1 MQVVLTGIKP
11 TGKAGALHIGNYVG
25 AMKPAVAASK
35 NPDVHSFYF
44 LADYHAIGGDA
55 DSVARSTL
63 EIAASWLAVGLD
75 ADKVV
80 LYRQSD
86 IPEITELTWILH
98 CVTAKGL
105 MNRAHAYKAAVA
117 ENEATP
123 GRDPD
128 QAIMMNLYS
137 YPVLMAADILMFKA
151 AKVPVGKDQKQ
162 HVEMARDIAQRFN
175 HNFGETFALP
185 DAVIGDSVA
194 TLPGLDG
201 RKMSKSY
208 GNVVPLFAGEKE
220 LRKLIMKIKTNSLE
234 PGQPKDPSDSA
245 LYEIYRAFATEEE
258 AAAVR
263 GRYAEGIAWG
273 EMKQLLFE
281 RINAE
286 IAPAR
291 AEYERLMANPR
302 EIEELLKHGAEKAR
316 AVSRPFLAEIRE
328 RVGIRPLAR

>member
-1 MQVVLTGIKP
+1 MEVVLTGIKP
-11 TGKAGALHIGNYVG
+11 TGQPGTLHIGNYVG
-25 AMKPAVAASK
+25 AMKPAVAASR
-35 NPDVHSFYF
+35 NPNVHSYYF

-55 DSVARSTL
+55 AALNRSTL

-75 ADKVV
+75 PNKVM

-86 IPEITELTWILH
+86 IPEIPELTWILH
-98 CVTAKGL
+98 SVTAKGL

-128 QAIMMNLYS
+128 QAITMTLYS
-137 YPVLMAADILMFKA
+137 YPILMAADILMFKA
-151 AKVPVGKDQKQ
+151 SKVPVGKDQKQ

-175 HNFGETFALP
+175 HHFGETFVLP
-185 DAVIGDSVA
+185 DAVIGDNIA

-208 GNVVPLFAGEKE
+208 GNVIPLFAAEKE
-220 LRKLIMKIKTNSLE
+220 LRKLVMKIKTNSLE
-234 PGQPKDPSDSA
+234 PGQPKDTSDSG
-245 LYEIYRAFATEEE
+245 LYEIYRAFATDEE
-258 AAAVR
+258 AGVIR
-263 GRYAEGIAWG
+263 TRYAEGIGWG
-273 EMKQLLFE
+273 DMKQLLFE
-281 RINAE
+281 RINAD

-291 AEYERLMANPR
+291 AEYERLIANPR
-302 EIEELLKHGAEKAR
+302 EVEKVLEQGAEQAR

>member
-1 MQVVLTGIKP
+1 MEVVLTGIKP
-11 TGKAGALHIGNYVG
+11 TGQPGMLHIGNYVG

-35 NPDVHSFYF
+35 NAAAYSYFF

-55 DSVARSTL
+55 DAMAHSTL

-75 ADKVV
+75 PSRVM

-86 IPEITELTWILH
+86 IPEIPELTWILH
-98 CVTAKGL
+98 SVTAKGL

-128 QAIMMNLYS
+128 QAIMMTLYS
-137 YPVLMAADILMFKA
+137 YPILMAADILMFKA
-151 AKVPVGKDQKQ
+151 AKVPVGRDQKQ

-175 HNFGETFALP
+175 HHFGETFVLP
-185 DAVIGDSVA
+185 DAVIGEHVA

-208 GNVVPLFAGEKE
+208 GNVIPLFAGEKE
-220 LRKLIMKIKTNSLE
+220 LRKLVMKIKTNSLE
-234 PGQPKDPSDSA
+234 PGQQKDPNDST
-245 LYEIYRAFATEEE
+245 LYDVYRAFATEAEVS
-258 AAAVR
+258 AVR
-263 GRYAEGIAWG
+263 GRYAEGIGWG
-273 EMKQLLFE
+273 DMKQLLFE

-286 IAPAR
+286 LAPAR
-291 AEYERLMANPR
+291 AEYERLVANPR
-302 EIEELLKHGAEKAR
+302 EIEDVLRQGAEKAR
-316 AVSRPFLAEIRE
+316 AVSRPFLAEIRDK
-328 RVGIRPLAR
+328 VGIRPLAR

>member
-1 MQVVLTGIKP
+1 MEVVLTGIKP
-11 TGKAGALHIGNYVG
+11 TGKAGTHIGNYVG
-25 AMKPAVAASK
+25 AMKPAVAASR
-35 NPDVHSFYF
+35 NANVHSYYF

-75 ADKVV
+75 PSRVV

-86 IPEITELTWILH
+86 VPEILELTWILH
-98 CVTAKGL
+98 SVTAKGL
-105 MNRAHAYKAAVA
+105 MNRAHAYKAAVD

-128 QAIMMNLYS
+128 QGIMMNLYS
-137 YPVLMAADILMFKA
+137 YPVLMAADILMFKT

-175 HNFGETFALP
+175 HHFGETFVLP
-185 DAVIGDSVA
+185 DAVIGETVA

-201 RKMSKSY
+201 KKMSKSY
-208 GNVVPLFAGEKE
+208 GNVIPLFAGEKE
-220 LRKLIMKIKTNSLE
+220 LRKLVMKIKTNSLE
-234 PGQPKDPSDSA
+234 PGQPKDPNDSA
-245 LYEIYRAFATEEE
+245 LYDIYRAFATDEE

-263 GRYAEGIAWG
+263 ARYAEGIGWG
-273 EMKQLLFE
+273 DMKQLLFE
-281 RINAE
+281 RINTE

-302 EIEELLKHGAEKAR
+302 EIEELLAAGAEKAR